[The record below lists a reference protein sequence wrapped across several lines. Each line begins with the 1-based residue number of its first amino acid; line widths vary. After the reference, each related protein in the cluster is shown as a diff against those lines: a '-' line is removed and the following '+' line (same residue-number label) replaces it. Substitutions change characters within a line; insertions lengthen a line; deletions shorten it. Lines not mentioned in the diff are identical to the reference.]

1 MDRCIGPGRGVQA
14 GNVTGI
20 TTGGEEER
28 PEGGRWVPADP
39 MQVMVVFWKQLR
51 ARRTGP
57 QELSFI
63 LLFLCKTRCPSL
75 RDHQETSESNAVVA
89 SSKGLRPC
97 LHPHWG

>member
-1 MDRCIGPGRGVQA
+1 MYLAEERCPGRKCHWNHLQE
-14 GNVTGI
+14 
-20 TTGGEEER
+20 EEER
-28 PEGGRWVPADP
+28 PEGGTVNT

-51 ARRTGP
+51 AGRTGP

-63 LLFLCKTRCPSL
+63 LVFLCKTRCPSL

>member
-1 MDRCIGPGRGVQA
+1 MYLAWERCPGRKCHWNHLQE
-14 GNVTGI
+14 
-20 TTGGEEER
+20 EEER
-28 PEGGRWVPADP
+28 LGGGRWVTANS

-51 ARRTGP
+51 AGRTGP

-75 RDHQETSESNAVVA
+75 RDHQETSEDSGFI
-89 SSKGLRPC
+89 KGAQA